1 MSGQPQRDW
10 TIIEALDWCTRYLE
24 EHDDPNPRLSA
35 QWLLSEVTDL
45 SRTEVYAYF
54 DRLLTNAERTQLR
67 EKLQRRGA
75 GEPLQQVLGE
85 APFRHLSIGVC
96 PDVLIPRPETEGL
109 VELVLEHLSSQGP
122 DRNGAIGSLASILD
136 IGTGSGCIALALA
149 SEYPEVAVTATDLSP
164 EALSVAREN
173 AEKLGLLDRIEFIES
188 DGFDALAGRTFD
200 VIVSNPPYVP
210 SAMMR
215 LVEDQVLAHEPR
227 LALDG
232 GLDGLDLFRRILDG
246 TIDHL
251 HENGALF
258 VELDECNAPQ
268 AADLAVQLNRYA
280 QVVVKADL
288 SGRDRYVVATG
299 FSRRGGPHHEQ
310 VPSC

>member
-1 MSGQPQRDW
+1 MTSQRDW
-10 TIIEALDWCTRYLE
+10 TVLEALDWCTRYLE

-35 QWLLSEVTDL
+35 QWLLSEVTGL
-45 SRTEVYAYF
+45 TRTEVYAYF
-54 DRLLTNAERTQLR
+54 DRLLTSDERTQLR
-67 EKLQRRGA
+67 EQLKRRGE
-75 GEPLQQVLGE
+75 GEPLQHITGE

-109 VELVLEHLSSQGP
+109 VELVLEHLGEQSAMV
-122 DRNGAIGSLASILD
+122 DILD

-149 SEYPEVAVTATDLSP
+149 SERPDVRVTATDLSP
-164 EALSVAREN
+164 AALAVARAN
-173 AEKLGLLDRIEFIES
+173 ATKLDLQRRIEFIEG
-188 DGFDALAGRTFD
+188 DTYAGLDGRTFD

-215 LVEDQVLAHEPR
+215 LVEEQVLAHEPR

-246 TIDHL
+246 SMAHL
-251 HENGALF
+251 RENGALF
-258 VELDECNAPQ
+258 VELDECNVTQ
-268 AADLAVQLNRYA
+268 AADLAVEWKRYA
-280 QVVVKADL
+280 QVAVARDL
-288 SGRDRYVVATG
+288 NGRNRYLTATG
-299 FSRRGGPHHEQ
+299 FSRQGGPPHEQ